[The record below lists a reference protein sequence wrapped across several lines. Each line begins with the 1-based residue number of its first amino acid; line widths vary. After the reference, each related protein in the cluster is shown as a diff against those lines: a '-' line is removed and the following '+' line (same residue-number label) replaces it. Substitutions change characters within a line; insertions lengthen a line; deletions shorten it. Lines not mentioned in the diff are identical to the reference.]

1 MIHTTAP
8 LPLEDHQEADLY
20 TAYRASGLRRYG
32 RCFEDALREP
42 SLRICLTNLAAAINR
57 RRASAHVEG

>member
-1 MIHTTAP
+1 VNVTAQ
-8 LPLEDHQEADLY
+8 LPLEEPPQPDVDLY

-57 RRASAHVEG
+57 KRRSTRGH